1 MKEALQEIV
10 DFLQRECGEDDMAS
24 VKINSSGDVYLS
36 VGVCRD
42 DPRRSLDEFAALI
55 DAPEQSVGVV

>member
-10 DFLQRECGEDDMAS
+10 DFLQRECGEGDMAS
-24 VKINSSGDVYLS
+24 VKINNAGDFYLS

-42 DPRRSLDEFAALI
+42 DPRMSVDEFAAMI
-55 DAPEQSVGVV
+55 EDRHA